1 MIRVLPALLLVIF
14 SGLVQADRIV
24 HREKSLYRNI
34 VVKDTGN
41 RRCLAFSV
49 KRQHRNQTCIDK
61 LDPKRIVFPYV
72 RMSFAGLIAN
82 PEPEQVLM
90 IGLGGGTISNVLLEL
105 YPDLQIDIVEVDPAV
120 LKVAEEF
127 FSFEETDQS
136 RVHIMDGRV
145 FTRRALQ
152 QGRRYDLII
161 LDAYTGEY
169 IPEHLMTVEFLQD
182 VNGLLTPG
190 GVVVANTFAVSRL
203 YHHEST
209 TYAKVFGDFFNFKL
223 SGTGNR
229 VIVGSNR
236 ELPDE
241 AMLEKVAREL
251 APRLAPY
258 DVDLESYV
266 PRLSREPDWRAD
278 ARPLTD
284 QFSPANLLRGSN

>member
-1 MIRVLPALLLVIF
+1 MTRILAVLLSLGM

-34 VVKDTGN
+34 VVEDKGS

-49 KRQHRNQTCIDK
+49 KRKHRNQTCIDK
-61 LDPKRIVFPYV
+61 HDPKRIVFPYV

-105 YPDLQIDIVEVDPAV
+105 YPELKIDIVEVDPAV
-120 LKVAEEF
+120 LKVAGEF
-127 FSFEETDQS
+127 FSFRETDRS
-136 RVHIMDGRV
+136 KVHIMDGRV

-182 VNGLLTPG
+182 VKGLLTPH

-209 TYAKVFGDFFNFKL
+209 TYAAVFGDFFNFKL

-229 VIVGSNR
+229 VIVASNK

-241 AMLEKVAREL
+241 AMLENVARAL
-251 APRLAPY
+251 APRLVPY
-258 DVDLESYV
+258 DVDLVSYV
-266 PRLSREPDWRAD
+266 PRLSLEQDWRKD
-278 ARPLTD
+278 ARQLTD
-284 QFSPANLLRGSN
+284 QFSPANLLRGSD